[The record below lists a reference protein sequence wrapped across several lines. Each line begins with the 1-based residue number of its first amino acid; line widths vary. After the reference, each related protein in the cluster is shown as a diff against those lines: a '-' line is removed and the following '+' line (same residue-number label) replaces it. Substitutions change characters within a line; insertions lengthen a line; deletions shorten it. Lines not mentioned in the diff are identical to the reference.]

1 MPIYDDAVANH
12 VSLEKELTGLA
23 DKFGLAS
30 FQEVL
35 HQLHFIPASTN
46 QEQHHPNVEVYLEDA
61 VTHYFSSDVFQGLE
75 KSSQQVYRYEMG
87 MFVRY
92 CNQLKGSNPAIR
104 EVSSAIFLMEYL
116 APVQKLNTRNKKAA
130 FLKSF
135 LFETYEHFWNQ
146 NIEKL
151 KRTLSTKVD
160 RNREPK
166 AFTKQQLD
174 ELLCLARLGREAHR
188 NFTILWS
195 FLGSGIRLTELC
207 CLQICDLV
215 PTRQEIMVRGKGK
228 KGYKQPSKMTKSSFD
243 TLSSYVKFRYSGIEH
258 LPDYNERYIFSDD
271 KGITPLHESTV
282 QKMFLAIIAEV
293 TTIPACDKKPYQLS
307 VHSLRHSFA
316 LYLLESGVNI
326 YVIKELLRHAW
337 LSSTEVYLKL
347 FDSTLVTAIDK
358 HPLAQIK
365 LFDM

>member
-1 MPIYDDAVANH
+1 MPIFDDAVHNQ
-12 VSLEKELTGLA
+12 VKLEKELTELVEQ
-23 DKFGLAS
+23 FGPLS
-30 FQEVL
+30 LQQVL
-35 HQLHFIPASTN
+35 HQLHIIPATSSSD
-46 QEQHHPNVEVYLEDA
+46 QDHGNVDILIEDA
-61 VTHYFSSDVFQGLE
+61 VTHYFNSDAFLSLE
-75 KSSQQVYRYEMG
+75 KSSQKVYRYEMD
-87 MFVRY
+87 MYMRY
-92 CNQLKGSNPAIR
+92 CSNQKGPNPSIK
-104 EVSSAIFLMEYL
+104 EVSSAIFLMKYL

-135 LFETYEHFWNQ
+135 LSETYEHFWNS

-151 KRTLSTKVD
+151 KRALSNKVE
-160 RNREPK
+160 RNQEPK
-166 AFTKQQLD
+166 AFKKEQLD
-174 ELLCLARLGREAHR
+174 EILCLTRLGREAHR

-207 CLQICDLV
+207 SLQVCDLI

-243 TLSSYVKFRYSGIEH
+243 TLSSYVNFRYGGITQ
-258 LPDYNERYIFSDD
+258 LPDYSERYIFSDD

-282 QKMFLAIIAEV
+282 QKMFSTLIAEA
-293 TTIPACDKKPYQLS
+293 TTIPTCDKKPYQLS

-326 YVIKELLRHAW
+326 YTIKELMRHAW

-347 FDSTLVTAIDK
+347 FDSMLLSAIDK

-365 LFDM
+365 VINF